1 MLMTKKQRQARRR
14 SISAKSLESKQY
26 QQKIIPNKKK
36 NNIPNS
42 DFYFD
47 DECGIIDRD
56 NKLRIYSLKKG
67 EDK

>member
-1 MLMTKKQRQARRR
+1 MTKKQRQARRR

-47 DECGIIDRD
+47 DEYGIIDRD

-67 EDK
+67 EDQ

>member
-1 MLMTKKQRQARRR
+1 MTKKQRQARRR
-14 SISAKSLESKQY
+14 SISAKSLELKQY

-47 DECGIIDRD
+47 DECSIIDRD

>member
-1 MLMTKKQRQARRR
+1 MTKKQRQARRR
-14 SISAKSLESKQY
+14 SISAKSLELKQY

-67 EDK
+67 ENQ

>member
-1 MLMTKKQRQARRR
+1 MTKKQRQARRR

>member
-1 MLMTKKQRQARRR
+1 
-14 SISAKSLESKQY
+14 LESKQY

-47 DECGIIDRD
+47 DECGIIED
-56 NKLRIYSLKKG
+56 NLKG
-67 EDK
+67 ESQ

>member
-67 EDK
+67 EDQ

>member
-1 MLMTKKQRQARRR
+1 MTKKQRQARRR
-14 SISAKSLESKQY
+14 STSAKSLELKQY

-67 EDK
+67 EDQ

>member
-1 MLMTKKQRQARRR
+1 MTKKQRQARRR
-14 SISAKSLESKQY
+14 STSAKSLELKQY

>member
-1 MLMTKKQRQARRR
+1 MTKTQRRIARRR
-14 SISAKSLESKQY
+14 STSAKSLELKQY

>member
-1 MLMTKKQRQARRR
+1 MTKKQRQARRR

-36 NNIPNS
+36 NNISNS

-67 EDK
+67 EDQ

>member
-1 MLMTKKQRQARRR
+1 MTKKQHQVRRR
-14 SISAKSLESKQY
+14 SASAKALELKQY

>member
-1 MLMTKKQRQARRR
+1 MLKEAETLIKQETEPQ
-14 SISAKSLESKQY
+14 KQ
-26 QQKIIPNKKK
+26 KFWSFKKK

>member
-1 MLMTKKQRQARRR
+1 
-14 SISAKSLESKQY
+14 LELKQY

>member
-1 MLMTKKQRQARRR
+1 MTKKQRQARRR
-14 SISAKSLESKQY
+14 SISAKSLELKQY